1 MLARVWFGLTALVVL
16 VGLAVQVAVTAG
28 ATSGHFS
35 TVSGRLLNLL
45 CFFTIQSNII
55 VGVTCVLLAI
65 NPSRTST
72 LFRVLRLDG
81 IVAITVTFV
90 VFRIALAG
98 LHDLSGGAAFA
109 DFMLHVAAPVLC
121 VLGWLAFGPR
131 PVGGAR
137 LVLLSAIFPV
147 AYLVLT
153 LIRGPIVDFYPYPFL
168 DVSSH
173 GYGRV
178 LINSVIVGVLFLGVS
193 AAVTAVDAWLLRRR
207 TGDSTDA
214 RTVTEQGR

>member
-1 MLARVWFGLTALVVL
+1 VIARVWFGLTALAVVI
-16 VGLAVQVAVTAG
+16 GLAVQVDVTAG
-28 ATSGHFS
+28 TTGGHFP

-45 CFFTIQSNII
+45 CFFTIQSNIM
-55 VGVTCVLLAI
+55 VGITCLLLAI
-65 NPSRTST
+65 NPNRTST

-98 LHDLSGGAAFA
+98 LHDLSGSAAFA
-109 DFMLHVAAPVLC
+109 DFMLHVAVPVLC
-121 VLGWLAFGPR
+121 VLGWLVFGPR
-131 PVGGAR
+131 AGGGAR
-137 LVLLSAIFPV
+137 LVLLSAIFPLC
-147 AYLVLT
+147 YLALT

-168 DVSSH
+168 DVRAH

-178 LINSVIVGVLFLGVS
+178 LVNSLIVGVLFLGVA
-193 AAVTAVDAWLLRRR
+193 AAVNAVDGWLLRRR

-214 RTVTEQGR
+214 RAVTGQEQ

>member
-28 ATSGHFS
+28 ATSGHFP

-45 CFFTIQSNII
+45 CYFTIESNII
-55 VGVTCVLLAI
+55 VGVTSLLLAI
-65 NPSRTST
+65 NPNRTST
-72 LFRVLRLDG
+72 LFRVLRLDA

-98 LHDLSGGAAFA
+98 LHDLSGSAAFA

-131 PVGGAR
+131 QYGGPR

-147 AYLVLT
+147 CYLVFT

-168 DVSSH
+168 DAGEH
-173 GYGRV
+173 GYGRI
-178 LINSVIVGVLFLGVS
+178 LINSVIIGVLFLGL
-193 AAVTAVDAWLLRRR
+193 ATAVIAVDTWLLRRR

-214 RTVTEQGR
+214 PAVAEREQ

>member
-1 MLARVWFGLTALVVL
+1 MLARLWFALTALVVL
-16 VGLAVQVAVTAG
+16 VGLAVQIAVTAG
-28 ATSGHFS
+28 ATGGHFP
-35 TVSGRLLNLL
+35 TVSSRLLNLL

-55 VGVTCVLLAI
+55 VGATSLLLAI
-65 NPSRTST
+65 RPDRTST

-90 VFRIALAG
+90 VFRIALAD
-98 LHDLSGGAAFA
+98 LHDLTGSAAFA

-131 PVGGAR
+131 PDGGAR

-147 AYLVLT
+147 AYLALT
-153 LIRGPIVDFYPYPFL
+153 LVRGPVVDFYPYPFL
-168 DVSSH
+168 DVGER

-178 LINSVIVGVLFLGVS
+178 LLNSVIVGVLFL
-193 AAVTAVDAWLLRRR
+193 AVTAAVVAVDGWLRRR
-207 TGDSTDA
+207 QTGDSTDA
-214 RTVTEQGR
+214 LTVTDRER

>member
-1 MLARVWFGLTALVVL
+1 MVVL
-16 VGLAVQVAVTAG
+16 VGLAVQVTVTAG
-28 ATSGHFS
+28 ATGGHFP
-35 TVSGRLLNLL
+35 TVSGRLFNLL

-55 VGVTCVLLAI
+55 VGVTSLLLAI
-65 NPSRTST
+65 NPARTST

-98 LHDLSGGAAFA
+98 LHDLSGSAAFA

-121 VLGWLAFGPR
+121 VLGWLVFGPR
-131 PVGGAR
+131 QDGGPR

-147 AYLVLT
+147 CYLGLT

-168 DVSSH
+168 DVREH
-173 GYGRV
+173 GYGPV
-178 LINSVIVGVLFLGVS
+178 LVNSVIVGVLFLGVA
-193 AAVTAVDAWLLRRR
+193 AAVTAVDNWLLRRR

-214 RTVTEQGR
+214 LTVTEPEQ